1 MTPLFFTYSQS
12 QAQTVGGTALGA
24 FGAADN
30 GVPSTL
36 SAPSI
41 LFPDMEGREA
51 RGEMRRLPLVPPPP
65 RSRHRCWM
73 KHSQSYFSNLNLLTS
88 KQISLLLHVC
98 LFVSASLLFH
108 SQPPCQMRCDIYE
121 VSSTR
126 GILVDLDNLP
136 IKGARLIVREASPK
150 AHGPEAICRTRF
162 GHVVLKTKT
171 NKKGYFDLQGLE
183 VGLYWVTYMDPKE
196 GESFLVQ
203 VTSLEG
209 DRRFELGVNHWSGSL
224 CYAVDVERNKRR
236 SPLARPNQWIRT
248 K

>member
-1 MTPLFFTYSQS
+1 
-12 QAQTVGGTALGA
+12 
-24 FGAADN
+24 
-30 GVPSTL
+30 
-36 SAPSI
+36 
-41 LFPDMEGREA
+41 
-51 RGEMRRLPLVPPPP
+51 
-65 RSRHRCWM
+65 M

-98 LFVSASLLFH
+98 FICFCIATF
-108 SQPPCQMRCDIYE
+108 SQPASPCQMRCDIYE

-126 GILVDLDNLP
+126 GILVDLDDLP

-224 CYAVDVERNKRR
+224 CYAVDVERNE
-236 SPLARPNQWIRT
+236 T
-248 K
+248 KPPGATKPVDKDK